1 MKTSERV
8 TGIADRLMDEAEV
21 QNTQAGQQQA
31 NEVQRIAYLASSK
44 ALLTM
49 AHILRVTAAELKA
62 EEAGLAKREESA
74 P

>member
-1 MKTSERV
+1 MKPSERV

-21 QNTQAGQQQA
+21 QTLQAGDTRDSD
-31 NEVQRIAYLASSK
+31 VQRTMNLASSK

-49 AHILRVTAAELKA
+49 AQILRVAAAELRA
-62 EEAGLAKREESA
+62 DEAGEGGVT

>member
-1 MKTSERV
+1 MQPSERV

-21 QNTQAGQQQA
+21 QNAHARDATDGDVHRMM
-31 NEVQRIAYLASSK
+31 NLASSK

-49 AHILRVTAAELKA
+49 AQVLRVTAAELRA
-62 EEAGLAKREESA
+62 DEAGNGGET